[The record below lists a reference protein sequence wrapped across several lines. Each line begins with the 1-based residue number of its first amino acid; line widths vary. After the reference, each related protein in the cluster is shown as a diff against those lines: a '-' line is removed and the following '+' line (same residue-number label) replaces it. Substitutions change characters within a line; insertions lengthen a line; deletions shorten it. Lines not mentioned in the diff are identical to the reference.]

1 MAFLIPKPRSEEQP
15 DSRNKIIRNED
26 YWDYLEAKQVI
37 ADAVS
42 RKSKI
47 IQDAKLAFEEEKKR
61 GYRDGFEEAKLEQS
75 SNMIEIIG
83 KTVDY
88 FARVEAQMVDLVMDA
103 VRRILSD
110 YDNRERVIQVV
121 KQSLAMVRSQ
131 KNISIRINTENYEI
145 MNSTITELKDMYK
158 NIEQIEI
165 ISDHLIP
172 VDACIIESDI
182 GKVEASMSGQI
193 DALKR
198 SFAQVFGDSSNIKEL
213 NITSEDSENI
223 RNDISQTVT
232 TGL

>member
-15 DSRNKIIRNED
+15 DSRNKIIRSQD
-26 YWDYLEAKQVI
+26 YWAYLEAKQII
-37 ADAVS
+37 ADAVT
-42 RKSKI
+42 RKSEI
-47 IQDAKLAFEEEKKR
+47 ILDAKNSFVEEKKR
-61 GYRDGFEEAKLEQS
+61 GYRDGLEEAKLEQS
-75 SNMIEIIG
+75 ANMIEIIG

-103 VRRILSD
+103 VRRIMSD

-131 KNISIRINTENYEI
+131 KNISIRIHTENYE
-145 MNSTITELKDMYK
+145 MMSSTISELKDMYK

-193 DALKR
+193 EALKR
-198 SFAQVFGDSSNIKEL
+198 SFAQVFGESSDKKEMHSSQNEIKDL
-213 NITSEDSENI
+213 
-223 RNDISQTVT
+223 RNDISETVT
-232 TGL
+232 TDL